1 MAKVSVMESAPGPET
16 VVDGQSYLY
25 FGGTSYL
32 GLAAHPEVIEAG
44 SAALRRYGVHSA
56 TSRSG
61 FGNSPPVLD
70 VETQAVG
77 FFGTEAAFYFGSGY
91 MVNHILVS
99 AVAPGYDAILLDE
112 SSHYCVVE
120 AAGLGGLPVVKF
132 APRDVSDL
140 SDKVAK
146 FERVIVMADAVGPAS
161 GELAPVEE
169 YVRVLRDRSRACLI
183 LDDAHGFGVLGDA
196 GRGLFDELG
205 WWPLVNGGAGISG
218 VELAVGGTLAKAL
231 GGFGGILVGTNEFV
245 TRAKSASHYFDGA
258 SAPAAAVAGS
268 SGKALELV
276 RQHPEWRR
284 QLAENGAFLKIG
296 LRNLGLP
303 VPPGRTAHFGVSIGT
318 SRDMEHI
325 HVRLKERGILLPF
338 VGAYSG
344 IPSEG
349 VLRFAVFAN
358 HTREQ
363 LVRLLDELKSML

>member
-1 MAKVSVMESAPGPET
+1 MESAPGPET
-16 VVDGQSYLY
+16 VVDGRSYLY

-32 GLAAHPEVIEAG
+32 GLAAHPAVIEAG
-44 SAALRRYGVHSA
+44 CAALRRYGVHSA

-61 FGNSPPVLD
+61 WGNSPPVLE
-70 VETQAVG
+70 VEDQAAR

-91 MVNHILVS
+91 MANHILVS
-99 AVAPGYDAILLDE
+99 ALAPDYDVILLDE

-120 AAGLGGLPVVKF
+120 AAGLGGLPVVRF
-132 APRDVSDL
+132 AARQVTDFSNKL
-140 SDKVAK
+140 RR
-146 FERVIVMADAVGPAS
+146 FERVLVMADAVGPAS
-161 GELAPVEE
+161 GELAPVGE
-169 YVRVLRDRSRACLI
+169 YVRLLQNRRQACLL
-183 LDDAHGFGVLGDA
+183 LDDAHGFGVLGEA
-196 GRGLFDELG
+196 GRGVFDELG
-205 WWPLVNGGAGISG
+205 WWPLVNGGAGIDG

-245 TRAKSASHYFDGA
+245 ARAKSASHYFDGA

-284 QLAENGAFLKIG
+284 QLAENVAFLKRG

-318 SRDMEHI
+318 RRDMERI
-325 HVRLKERGILLPF
+325 HEGLKEQGILLPF

-344 IPSEG
+344 IPKEG
-349 VLRFAVFAN
+349 VLRLAVFAN

-363 LVRLLDELKSML
+363 LDCLLDELKCML